1 MDALNVTLL
10 IVGALALLYPLATV
24 GFRLLIAG
32 RDFID
37 SVREHDEFSADVLTN
52 LFFPAVL
59 VFGPIDAAFNWSW
72 GSLIFRE
79 RPHEFLFTSRVER
92 HYRTCAYT
100 GPPESPT
107 YVCAITLQQVAAVYW
122 AEWLNDIDPQHV
134 TMHKG

>member
-37 SVREHDEFSADVLTN
+37 SVREHDEFSADLLSVI
-52 LFFPAVL
+52 FFPAVL
-59 VFGPIDAAFNWSW
+59 AFGPIDVSFNLVW

-79 RPHEFLFTSRVER
+79 RPHEWVFTSRVER
-92 HYRTCAYT
+92 HYRTCSYA
-100 GPPESPT
+100 GPPTEPRF
-107 YVCAITLQQVAAVYW
+107 VHAITLQQVAAVYW
-122 AEWLNDIDPQHV
+122 ADWLNSIDPQHV